1 MGRTAHYDAGVR
13 SPTSEGSTMG
23 LFRKKADLLE
33 EAPAEAPVEPRR
45 RAAVQ
50 AGVPGRCPECD
61 GFGYID
67 HIDMINRTQ
76 SQHCRECGHA
86 WSFSF
91 DEDGDVLDL
100 TDGAMRASEARP
112 SR

>member
-1 MGRTAHYDAGVR
+1 MN
-13 SPTSEGSTMG
+13 EGSTMG
-23 LFRKKADLLE
+23 LFRRKAE
-33 EAPAEAPVEPRR
+33 AVIEAPPVVGTEPDQHQRS
-45 RAAVQ
+45 AVQ

-76 SQHCRECGHA
+76 SQHCRECGHV
-86 WSFSF
+86 WSFRF

-100 TDGAMRASEARP
+100 TDGALAAEDDRTAH
-112 SR
+112 

>member
-1 MGRTAHYDAGVR
+1 
-13 SPTSEGSTMG
+13 MG
-23 LFRKKADLLE
+23 LFRKKSDVVD
-33 EAPAEAPVEPRR
+33 EAPVAAPPAAEPRS

-86 WSFSF
+86 WAFSF

-100 TDGAMRASEARP
+100 TDGSPQPTEAHERL
-112 SR
+112 